1 MFRRSTTRY
10 GTTPEPVTPYQK
22 AAQIWDERIG
32 SARVQARNWRLM
44 AFGSLFLSAGLGA
57 GLVWQSARGTITPWV
72 VQVDRLGHAQV
83 VAPATAGY
91 MPADPQIAWYLAQ
104 FVHDVRALSS
114 DPVVVRQ
121 NWLRSYDFTTTSGAH
136 VVDELR
142 QIPSDLRIGGH
153 IPRCRGGY
161 DLRVAQTVHLHHPR
175 RDGAARGLPDQPS
188 PKACGQEQRTKGHQ
202 PPVAGLHAGGA
213 DAFIPDLGRFLVR
226 GHGFGRGPV
235 AGGGATEHRPHSFSD
250 RSIEEDP
257 PPPSA
262 ERMTCAASA
271 A

>member
-121 NWLRSYDFTTTSGAH
+121 NWLRSYDFTTTSGAQALN
-136 VVDELR
+136 DYARLND
-142 QIPSDLRIGGH
+142 PFSRIGHEQVEVDIASVIRASPGSF
-153 IPRCRGGY
+153 
-161 DLRVAQTVHLHHPR
+161 RVAWTERHY
-175 RDGAARGLPDQPS
+175 RDGAFTGTERWTAIVSIVLRTPRDADHLRKNPLGIYVSAINWSKEL
-188 PKACGQEQRTKGHQ
+188 GQ
-202 PPVAGLHAGGA
+202 
-213 DAFIPDLGRFLVR
+213 
-226 GHGFGRGPV
+226 
-235 AGGGATEHRPHSFSD
+235 
-250 RSIEEDP
+250 
-257 PPPSA
+257 
-262 ERMTCAASA
+262 
-271 A
+271 

>member
-22 AAQIWDERIG
+22 AAQVWDERIG

-44 AFGSLFLSAGLGA
+44 TFGSLFLSAGLGA

-72 VQVDRLGHAQV
+72 VQVDRLGQTQV

-121 NWLRSYDFTTTSGAH
+121 NWLRSYDFTTTSGAQALNAYARLN
-136 VVDELR
+136 D
-142 QIPSDLRIGGH
+142 PFSRIGPEQVEVDIASVIRASPGSF
-153 IPRCRGGY
+153 
-161 DLRVAQTVHLHHPR
+161 RVAWSERHY
-175 RDGAARGLPDQPS
+175 RDGAFVGTERWTAIVSVVLRTPRDADHLRKNPLGIYVSAINWSKEL
-188 PKACGQEQRTKGHQ
+188 GQ
-202 PPVAGLHAGGA
+202 
-213 DAFIPDLGRFLVR
+213 
-226 GHGFGRGPV
+226 
-235 AGGGATEHRPHSFSD
+235 
-250 RSIEEDP
+250 
-257 PPPSA
+257 
-262 ERMTCAASA
+262 
-271 A
+271 